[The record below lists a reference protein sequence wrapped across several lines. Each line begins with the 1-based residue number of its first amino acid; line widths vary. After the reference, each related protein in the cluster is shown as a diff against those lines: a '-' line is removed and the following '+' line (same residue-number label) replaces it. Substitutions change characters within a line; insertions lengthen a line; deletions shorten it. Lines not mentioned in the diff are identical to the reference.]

1 MRNLHLTVCMVYDGN
16 PCCACPACLR
26 RRASAHH
33 IRGVGGNSGDSLRV
47 DMVEVPWMDMAGVR
61 FSQVSCPQHT
71 MAKWLLD
78 QNEG

>member
-26 RRASAHH
+26 RRSSAHH

-61 FSQVSCPQHT
+61 FSQVGCS
-71 MAKWLLD
+71 
-78 QNEG
+78 